1 MNNRFKTN
9 IDISL
14 LDGIINNLKIKSDNT
29 CALLK
34 LNDIYVYLYHSSK
47 RSGKI
52 RLNIKVY
59 SQSNKSKIIYSLDFN
74 RNKDTFEK
82 LIPFYSESILSKLS
96 DILYKNYFKSNDK
109 TFEFGLFDDFEERF
123 NNYIS
128 SEVNNMNEVC
138 LSYTPLSLSEDNHK
152 TALEEGN
159 EGSIKTAPFIYQEME

>member
-9 IDISL
+9 IDVSL
-14 LDGIINNLKIKSDNT
+14 LEEITNNLKIKSDNA

-34 LNDIYVYLYHSSK
+34 LNDVYVYLYHSSK

-59 SQSNKSKIIYSLDFN
+59 SQSNKGKIIYSLDFN

-82 LIPFYSESILSKLS
+82 QIPFYSESILSKLS
-96 DILYKNYFKSNDK
+96 DILYNNYFKSNDK

-138 LSYTPLSLSEDNHK
+138 LFYTPLSLSEDNQE

-159 EGSIKTAPFIYQEME
+159 EGSITTAPFIYQEMQ